1 MSQVSLNDQTVPDAH
16 EAGNIKKE
24 TNNEE
29 QVDLNASHKSNS
41 LQGSM
46 NRPRSRP
53 SDKQPI
59 KRGNSSS
66 SNQNKTQEKTE
77 IAKVNQALDES
88 DGDGSGEEYEPQ
100 FDEDEDD
107 EIIAAGGD

>member
-1 MSQVSLNDQTVPDAH
+1 
-16 EAGNIKKE
+16 
-24 TNNEE
+24 
-29 QVDLNASHKSNS
+29 
-41 LQGSM
+41 M

-53 SDKQPI
+53 SDKQPM

-77 IAKVNQALDES
+77 IARVNQALDES